1 MVESDGDDDRPQLS
15 PEATQDDGVSM
26 VVDAATA
33 AAADTGVGAAAGEA
47 VPQLDGAAAA
57 LQPEGS
63 ADAVDEAAP
72 SQPQPPARIVLQVEV
87 ASWEDYCSRSSRL
100 RDTDRGITGVPLAAV
115 AALLQQ
121 HAARLDVLEVLLPP
135 VASLWPT
142 SGAAAVLAAVPS
154 LAMRTAIT
162 GIAIAGSTRLDAYDG
177 PSSLFET
184 LLPGWCT
191 LDLRG
196 WDGTISGGG
205 GGGSGVAGA
214 SASIAT
220 DVERA
225 QLLSM
230 GFSENACKRAT
241 KAVSGAGVEA
251 ASNWMFGH
259 MEDADFNDPL
269 PEAAAADT
277 AGGAGS
283 GKPAISEDAIQMLCA
298 IGGFAPRQAE
308 AGLIACDGNNE
319 RAADWLFSRMDD
331 LDTAVEAIFAKQAG
345 DAAAGGGGGGGG
357 GGGAGDAG
365 GSGEPDDGPGKGRE
379 REGRGTGGEGK
390 KEKVSTRKN
399 VGAVHVCI
407 DPPLVSRHPF

>member
-1 MVESDGDDDRPQLS
+1 MGGRARARTVTRAQELGVHLLQPSCPLISTELVVARPICPSERERRMGRGGGVHVHRCPRRRLKTSQEAVVCFDTLRTDVFANAVFANLISMMVRCVSVTDL
-15 PEATQDDGVSM
+15 EAYRGKGLQEGEVELQDE
-26 VVDAATA
+26 AEP
-33 AAADTGVGAAAGEA
+33 AAGA
-47 VPQLDGAAAA
+47 GAGAGGA
-57 LQPEGS
+57 
-63 ADAVDEAAP
+63 
-72 SQPQPPARIVLQVEV
+72 PPADEI
-87 ASWEDYCSRSSRL
+87 DM
-100 RDTDRGITGVPLAAV
+100 AV
-115 AALLQQ
+115 VQQ
-121 HAARLDVLEVLLPP
+121 LMA
-135 VASLWPT
+135 
-142 SGAAAVLAAVPS
+142 
-154 LAMRTAIT
+154 
-162 GIAIAGSTRLDAYDG
+162 
-177 PSSLFET
+177 
-184 LLPGWCT
+184 
-191 LDLRG
+191 
-196 WDGTISGGG
+196 
-205 GGGSGVAGA
+205 
-214 SASIAT
+214 
-220 DVERA
+220 
-225 QLLSM
+225 M